1 MAGGQADEVMGRND
15 GVEGRRGRGLKTM
28 VVGVICVLLLALT
41 GRSAAAQGAAQENAK
56 KLAKQDPAAD
66 SAGYRI
72 GREDVLR
79 VVVWKNEALSLTVAV
94 RPDGRISLPLLGDV
108 VAAGLTPTEL
118 RELLAVRLADFVAA
132 PEVSIVVTDVQ
143 SLKVSVI
150 GEVPKP
156 GRYDLKSRLT
166 VLDMLATAGGLSQM
180 ASRTR
185 IVILRPSGDAMTRI
199 NFNYNKAIQPGGEA
213 DNIFLQP
220 GDIIVIP

>member
-1 MAGGQADEVMGRND
+1 VKSI
-15 GVEGRRGRGLKTM
+15 VL
-28 VVGVICVLLLALT
+28 GVICAILLAVPA
-41 GRSAAAQGAAQENAK
+41 RWADAQVGAKDLSKQEPP
-56 KLAKQDPAAD
+56 KQEKELPKADPVAS

-79 VVVWKNEALSLTVAV
+79 VVVWKNDSLSQTVAV

-108 VAAGLTPTEL
+108 DAAGLTPTEL
-118 RELLAVRLADFVAA
+118 RDVLVVKFADFVAA
-132 PEVSIVVTDVQ
+132 PEVSVVITEVQ
-143 SLKVSVI
+143 SLRVSVI

-166 VLDMLATAGGLSQM
+166 VLDMLAMAGGLSQL

-185 IVILRPSGDAMTRI
+185 ILILRPSGDAMKRI
-199 NFNYNKAIQPGGEA
+199 PFNYNKAIQPGGEG

-220 GDIIVIP
+220 GDIIVVP

>member
-1 MAGGQADEVMGRND
+1 MKSIVL
-15 GVEGRRGRGLKTM
+15 GVT
-28 VVGVICVLLLALT
+28 CALLLTVTAC
-41 GRSAAAQGAAQENAK
+41 GAAAQDATKE
-56 KLAKQDPAAD
+56 LPKQDPVANSTD
-66 SAGYRI
+66 YRI

-79 VVVWKNEALSLTVAV
+79 VVVWKNDALSQTVAV

-108 VAAGLTPTEL
+108 EAAGLTPTEL
-118 RELLAVRLADFVAA
+118 RDFVTAKLADFVAA
-132 PEVSIVVTDVQ
+132 PEVSVIVTDVQ

-166 VLDMLATAGGLSQM
+166 VLDMLAVAGGLGQM

-185 IVILRPSGDAMTRI
+185 IVILRPNGDAMKRI
-199 NFNYNKAIQPGGEA
+199 EFNYNRATQPGGEA

-220 GDIIVIP
+220 GDIIVVP

>member
-1 MAGGQADEVMGRND
+1 MKWIV
-15 GVEGRRGRGLKTM
+15 L
-28 VVGVICVLLLALT
+28 GVISALVLSAST
-41 GRSAAAQGAAQENAK
+41 GTGAAQEATK
-56 KLAKQDPAAD
+56 AAQDATKAVPKQDPVAD
-66 SAGYRI
+66 SPGYRI

-79 VVVWKNEALSLTVAV
+79 VVVWKNDALSQTVAV
-94 RPDGRISLPLLGDV
+94 RPDGRISLPLLGDLQ
-108 VAAGLTPTEL
+108 AAGLTPTEL
-118 RELLAVRLADFVAA
+118 RDVVTEKLTEFVAA
-132 PEVSIVVTDVQ
+132 PEVSVIVTEVQ

-166 VLDMLATAGGLSQM
+166 VLDMLAMAGGLGQM

-185 IVILRPSGDAMTRI
+185 IVILRPNGEAMKRI
-199 NFNYNKAIQPGGEA
+199 EFNYNRATQPGGES

>member
-1 MAGGQADEVMGRND
+1 
-15 GVEGRRGRGLKTM
+15 LKAK
-28 VVGVICVLLLALT
+28 VLGVICALLVGMTA
-41 GRSAAAQGAAQENAK
+41 RSIAAQEV
-56 KLAKQDPAAD
+56 KLLPKQDPVAE
-66 SAGYRI
+66 SVGYRI

-79 VVVWKNEALSLTVAV
+79 IVVWKNDALSVTVAV
-94 RPDGRISLPLLGDV
+94 RPDGRISVPLLGDV
-108 VAAGLTPTEL
+108 EAAGRTPTEL
-118 RELLAVRLADFVAA
+118 RDLLAVKLTDFVAA
-132 PEVSIVVTDVQ
+132 PEVSVVVTEVQ

-166 VLDMLATAGGLSQM
+166 VLDMLAMAGGLGQL

-185 IVILRPSGDAMTRI
+185 IVILRPNGDAMKRI

-220 GDIIVIP
+220 GDIIVVP